1 MSQASLVAP
10 LVAPKAPSPSPAS
23 ANLARV
29 EVRSAIAAALRR
41 KYVKTD
47 DIEDL
52 THDVI
57 LKALALPELPASLPE
72 CTALVRKIAGDL
84 AVDRMRQRRSRGRY
98 NVGPCEDPDDRSAS
112 EFTASAGADDAI
124 DVRRQLAF
132 TQRQIEAGRI
142 SARQAA
148 ILEADADDVPQSHVA
163 RRLNVAY
170 KTVRNDLT
178 RARRKLRKSWA
189 SYVTLIL
196 FTITGFVGWALRDRA
211 LPELGNDHI
220 AAPHPEDSLAPP
232 EATPEEL
239 ADGLRRKALRASAAQ
254 QWDDCLDDLDRAA
267 MLDPAGD
274 AKPWVQK
281 ARHEA
286 QMHRSDKPPVP

>member
-1 MSQASLVAP
+1 MSQES
-10 LVAPKAPSPSPAS
+10 LVAPKAPSPSSPS
-23 ANLARV
+23 AHLAHV

-41 KYVKTD
+41 KQVKRD

-57 LKALALPELPASLPE
+57 VKALALPALPAALPE

-98 NVGPCEDPDDRSAS
+98 NVGLCEDPDDRSAS
-112 EFTASAGADDAI
+112 ECTAAAGADDAI

-132 TQRQIEAGRI
+132 TQHQIEAGLV

-148 ILEADADDVPQSHVA
+148 ILEAEADDVPQSHVA
-163 RRLNVAY
+163 RRLDVAY
-170 KTVRNDLT
+170 KTVRNDLA
-178 RARRKLRKSWA
+178 RARRTLRESWA
-189 SYVTLIL
+189 SYVTLVL
-196 FTITGFVGWALRDRA
+196 FAIAGFVGWALRDRA
-211 LPELGNDHI
+211 ENDPV

-239 ADGLRRKALRASAAQ
+239 ADGLRRKALRACAVQ
-254 QWDDCLDDLDRAA
+254 QWDDCLDGLDRAA
-267 MLDPAGD
+267 ALDPAGD

-286 QMHRSDKPPVP
+286 QMHRTDKPPVR